1 MKDLEYLMDF
11 KKFYFL
17 FIALAFASC
26 SPKNQGIKA
35 IYPEKIAK
43 LDGRH
48 AVFLNNKNMKITK
61 NIKSEDCESWRFNA
75 PNDDLLYDSYYKLLT
90 DMFSEVEFLDKKLT
104 KDEIEERNF
113 KSLIEFNE
121 IVSVANFITERNT
134 GKFQIQ
140 FTSSIL
146 VKSNDKKVKNFVK
159 SEQKWQK
166 NIYLNCHLHDGGTR
180 ASEEALKVLLQ
191 QSHENIYE
199 SVYNVTR

>member
-1 MKDLEYLMDF
+1 MDLKNIYI
-11 KKFYFL
+11 L
-17 FIALAFASC
+17 FMALIFASC

-35 IYPEKIAK
+35 IYPEKIVK

-48 AVFLNNKNMKITK
+48 AVFLNKNNMKITK

-75 PNDDLLYDSYYKLLT
+75 PNEDLLYDSYKKLLT
-90 DMFSEVEFLDKKLT
+90 GMFSEVEFLDRKIT
-104 KDEIEERNF
+104 KEEIEERNF
-113 KSLIEFNE
+113 SSLIEFNE
-121 IVSVANFITERNT
+121 IVSVADFVTERNT
-134 GKFQIQ
+134 GKFQVQ

-146 VKSNDKKVKNFVK
+146 AKSNNKKVKNLVK

-166 NIYLNCHLHDGGTR
+166 NIYLNCYLHDGGTK

-199 SVYNVTR
+199 SVYNITR

>member
-1 MKDLEYLMDF
+1 MKDLEYFMDF

-48 AVFLNNKNMKITK
+48 AVYLNNKNMKITK

-90 DMFSEVEFLDKKLT
+90 DMFSEVEFLDKNLKMRLR
-104 KDEIEERNF
+104 ENF

-121 IVSVANFITERNT
+121 IVSIANFITERNT

-146 VKSNDKKVKNFVK
+146 
-159 SEQKWQK
+159 Q
-166 NIYLNCHLHDGGTR
+166 I
-180 ASEEALKVLLQ
+180 
-191 QSHENIYE
+191 
-199 SVYNVTR
+199 